1 MKLALQS
8 LVPKCPS
15 NLVVNSAA
23 LNFLIDAL
31 YYWYAK
37 KEGIDYQ
44 SIERDGYRLHS
55 VYQINHP
62 DVMETLPMLT
72 QLDFTSSK
80 YYSPVYNNEDF
91 QDGALREGAQPT
103 GYYAWGVRY
112 PIDGDPTLFNKM
124 SGRYSSRLGLMVVA
138 QAYIYGDKLYFDL
151 RDNDSARGFAPIV
164 ASVCK
169 DLGMPFDYL
178 IEEKE
183 YNNEEYAI
191 MFEMTR
197 NVHDTSRDLLYKTA
211 DEVKKELKD
220 HGFHEGGVYL
230 LVKRGSGRNI
240 TKFQD
245 SSRRYA
251 SRTPESVS
259 LVILEKLGEAG
270 ITLRV
275 LPEEPTYPSDILSY
289 RQYPAD
295 VRKSLPD
302 MLDKVSETTTLQE
315 DYTGIIVEDTPLT
328 DADYILCHVKD
339 DIQVPFDVVVW
350 LGPQPEGLDDDI
362 VNGYFN
368 EDDLVL
374 DPDGAL
380 VIRQL
385 TESEMVRTVYSQRG
399 YDIDWEAY
407 DEEHDIARKW
417 FMCELPKVTKY
428 DINSYPLEYEEESL
442 KEAADLDDESFGD
455 VELPDDE
462 DDESFGDSESLD
474 DDAVDDSVEE
484 DSSDDGEEF

>member
-8 LVPKCPS
+8 LVPKCPN

-23 LNFLIDAL
+23 LHFLIDAL

-44 SIERDGYRLHS
+44 SIEREGYRFHM

-62 DVMETLPMLT
+62 DAMENLPLLKE
-72 QLDFTSSK
+72 LDFTSSK
-80 YYSPVYNNEDF
+80 YYSLVYKNEDT
-91 QDGALREGAQPT
+91 QDGALREGAQPL

-112 PIDGDPTLFNKM
+112 AVDGDLTAFNKLA
-124 SGRYSSRLGLMVVA
+124 GKHSSRLGLMVAA

-151 RDNDSARGFAPIV
+151 RDNDSARIFAPIV

-169 DLGMPFDYL
+169 EIGVPFNYL

-191 MFEMTR
+191 MYEMTR
-197 NVHDTSRDLLYKTA
+197 NVHDISSGLLYKTV

-220 HGFHEGGVYL
+220 HDFHEGGVYL
-230 LVKRGSGRNI
+230 LVKRASGRNI

-245 SSRRYA
+245 SSRRYV

-259 LVILEKLGEAG
+259 LVILEKLGERG
-270 ITLRV
+270 ITFRV
-275 LPEEPTYPSDILSY
+275 LPQESTYPSDILSY

-302 MLDKVSETTTLQE
+302 MLDKVRETTTFHA
-315 DYTGIIVEDTPLT
+315 DYIDIIVEDTPLT
-328 DADYILCHVKD
+328 DADYILCHVED
-339 DIQVPFDVVVW
+339 DIKVPFDVVVW
-350 LGPQPEGLDDDI
+350 LGPQPDGLDDDI
-362 VNGYFN
+362 VDGYFSD
-368 EDDLVL
+368 DDLVI
-374 DPDGAL
+374 DPDGAP

-385 TESEMVRTVYSQRG
+385 TEAEMVRTVYSQRG
-399 YDIDWEAY
+399 YNIDWEAY
-407 DEEHDIARKW
+407 DEEHNIDRKW
-417 FMCELPKVTKY
+417 FMCEIPKINKF
-428 DINSYPLEYEEESL
+428 DITSYPLEDGSGD
-442 KEAADLDDESFGD
+442 AQGDDDDEMFGD
-455 VELPDDE
+455 DELPDD
-462 DDESFGDSESLD
+462 DYSEE
-474 DDAVDDSVEE
+474 VDLGEE
-484 DSSDDGEEF
+484 DSDDSEEF

>member
-1 MKLALQS
+1 MKIALQS
-8 LVPKCPS
+8 LVPKCPN

-23 LNFLIDAL
+23 LHFLIDAL

-44 SIERDGYRLHS
+44 SIEREGYRFQTA
-55 VYQINHP
+55 YQINHP
-62 DVMETLPMLT
+62 DLMENLPMLK

-80 YYSPVYNNEDF
+80 YYSPVYKNEDI
-91 QDGALREGAQPT
+91 QDGALREGAQPL

-112 PIDGDPTLFNKM
+112 AIDGDTDAFNKLA
-124 SGRYSSRLGLMVVA
+124 GKYSSRLGLMVVA
-138 QAYIYGDKLYFDL
+138 QAYIYGDKLYVDL
-151 RDNDSARGFAPIV
+151 RDNDSAGIFAPIV

-169 DLGMPFDYL
+169 EIGVPFNFL

-191 MFEMTR
+191 MYEMTR
-197 NVHDTSRDLLYKTA
+197 NVYDISSDLLYKTA

-230 LVKRGSGRNI
+230 LAKRVSGRNI

-245 SSRRYA
+245 SSRRYV

-259 LVILEKLGEAG
+259 LVILEKFGEKG
-270 ITLRV
+270 ITFRV
-275 LPEEPTYPSDILSY
+275 LPQESTYPSDILSY

-302 MLDKVSETTTLQE
+302 MLNKVKETTTFRE
-315 DYTGIIVEDTPLT
+315 DYINIIVEDTPLT
-328 DADYILCHVKD
+328 DADYILCHVEDEIK
-339 DIQVPFDVVVW
+339 VPFDVVVW

-362 VNGYFN
+362 VDGYFS
-368 EDDLVL
+368 EDDLVI
-374 DPDGAL
+374 DPDGAP

-385 TESEMVRTVYSQRG
+385 TEAEMIRTVYTQRG
-399 YDIDWEAY
+399 YDIDWESY
-407 DEEHDIARKW
+407 DEEHNINRKW
-417 FMCELPKVTKY
+417 FMYEIPKISKY
-428 DINSYPLEYEEESL
+428 DITSYHEESP
-442 KEAADLDDESFGD
+442 EGTEDDFDDDDELFGD
-455 VELPDDE
+455 YELPDDE
-462 DDESFGDSESLD
+462 DDLAGD
-474 DDAVDDSVEE
+474 VEE
-484 DSSDDGEEF
+484 DSDEEEF

>member
-8 LVPKCPS
+8 LVPKCPN

-23 LNFLIDAL
+23 LHFLIDAL

-44 SIERDGYRLHS
+44 SIERDGYRFQTA
-55 VYQINHP
+55 YQINHP
-62 DVMETLPMLT
+62 DPMENLPMLK

-80 YYSPVYNNEDF
+80 YYSPVYKNEDI

-112 PIDGDPTLFNKM
+112 AIDGDTTIFNRLA
-124 SGRYSSRLGLMVVA
+124 GRYSSRLGLMVVA
-138 QAYIYGDKLYFDL
+138 QAYIYGDKLYVDL
-151 RDNDSARGFAPIV
+151 RYNDSARNFAPIV

-169 DLGMPFDYL
+169 EIGMPFKYF

-191 MFEMTR
+191 MYEMTR
-197 NVHDTSRDLLYKTA
+197 NVHDTSSDILYKTV
-211 DEVKKELKD
+211 DEVKKELRD

-230 LVKRGSGRNI
+230 LVKRAGGRNI

-245 SSRRYA
+245 SSRRYV

-259 LVILEKLGEAG
+259 LVILENLGEKG
-270 ITLRV
+270 ITFRV
-275 LPEEPTYPSDILSY
+275 LPQESTYPSDILSY

-302 MLDKVSETTTLQE
+302 MLDKVRETTTFRA
-315 DYTGIIVEDTPLT
+315 DYIDIIVEDTPLT
-328 DADYILCHVKD
+328 DADYILCHVED
-339 DIQVPFDVVVW
+339 DIKVPFDVVVW

-362 VNGYFN
+362 TDGYFS
-368 EDDLVL
+368 EDDLVI
-374 DPDGAL
+374 DPNGAP

-385 TESEMVRTVYSQRG
+385 TEAEMVRTVYTQRG
-399 YDIDWEAY
+399 YDIDWESY
-407 DEEHDIARKW
+407 DEEHNINRKW
-417 FMCELPKVTKY
+417 FMYEIPRISKY
-428 DINSYPLEYEEESL
+428 DITCYPEEEQDIAG
-442 KEAADLDDESFGD
+442 EAQDADDDDDEMFGD
-455 VELPDDE
+455 YELPDD
-462 DDESFGDSESLD
+462 SE
-474 DDAVDDSVEE
+474 DDSVESEE
-484 DSSDDGEEF
+484 DSDAEEF